1 MCGLVGAFRT
11 KQGYWEPQDKIK
23 KYLYMGL
30 HLSSFRGTQGT
41 GVGLVADDGE
51 VVVEK
56 SHLSSVD
63 WLRTEGW
70 DWVESNL
77 TNSHV
82 IMGHTRFPTFS
93 NTVHARNAQPFC
105 YDNTDKTR
113 TVMLTHNGH
122 INSHTDLTKGIK
134 DFSHP
139 VDSAHVARA
148 MAEAAN
154 PKDLL
159 PEMRGNYAMVWYD
172 EERRLM
178 MAANNGGRELWM
190 APSKDKQKM
199 YYCSERTMLKFIL
212 DRAGMEYAQITEV
225 PEFQVLYWDLDAKE
239 LHPSKFFKY
248 KEKPF
253 VLPPSKPYTHGNW
266 EGGGGTASKKG
277 STVWARLTESSVLI
291 PYPDLTNGQKS
302 EYGKIWCTIPASSGS
317 ICEVTG
323 VKSITWNEVILRYFK
338 NPNTNG
344 YLPTFPCRVQQYE
357 MEDDAEGKKYPLYT
371 VTLDMDALTHEM
383 MRLKDREKVGESGK
397 HVIPAAISGNGVIP
411 FSPTFVPGPG
421 KSLKISKEAWD
432 KVAKEGCFYCDGAI
446 FPFDAGKVG
455 WQLINTDVSGE
466 DLYQCIC
473 PMCVARITRGE
484 LTETRDK
491 AI

>member
-1 MCGLVGAFRT
+1 
-11 KQGYWEPQDKIK
+11 
-23 KYLYMGL
+23 MGL

-51 VVVEK
+51 ISVEK

-70 DWVESNL
+70 DYIEGNL
-77 TNSHV
+77 TGAHV
-82 IMGHTRFPTFS
+82 IMGHTRYPTFS

-105 YDNTDKTR
+105 YDNTGKTR

-122 INSHTDLTKGIK
+122 INSHHDLTKGIK
-134 DFSHP
+134 EFHHP

-148 MAEAAN
+148 MAEAAT

-190 APSKDKQKM
+190 APSKDKKKV

-212 DRAGMEYAQITEV
+212 DRSGMEYAQIAEV
-225 PEFQVLYWDLDAKE
+225 PEFQVLYWDVDGKE
-239 LHPSKFFKY
+239 LAPKFFKY
-248 KEKPF
+248 KEKTF
-253 VLPPSKPYTHGNW
+253 VVAPHKPYEHQSNRDW
-266 EGGGGTASKKG
+266 NGGGGFASKKG
-277 STVWARLTESSVLI
+277 SSVWARLTESSVLI

-302 EYGKIWCTIPASSGS
+302 EYGKIWCTIPASQGS

-323 VKSITWNEVILRYFK
+323 VRQITWNEVILKYFK
-338 NPNTNG
+338 DANTNG
-344 YLPTFPCRVQQYE
+344 YVPTFPCRVQQYE

-371 VTLDMDALTHEM
+371 VILDMEAMTQELQ
-383 MRLKDREKVGESGK
+383 RLKERDSVGTSGR
-397 HVIPAAISGNGVIP
+397 HVIPAAIAGVGVIP

-432 KVAKEGCFYCDGAI
+432 KVALEGCFYCEGSI
-446 FPFDAGKVG
+446 FPFDVGKVG

-473 PMCVARITRGE
+473 PECVAKIKRGE
-484 LTETRDK
+484 LAETRDK